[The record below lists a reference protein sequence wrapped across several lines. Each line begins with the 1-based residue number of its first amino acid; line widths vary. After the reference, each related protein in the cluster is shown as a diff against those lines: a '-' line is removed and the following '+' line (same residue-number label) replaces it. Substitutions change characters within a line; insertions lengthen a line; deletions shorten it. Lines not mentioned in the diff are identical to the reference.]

1 MAALSGMRILDMTQW
16 EAGTACTQSLAWL
29 GASVVKIEQPD
40 VGDPGRGL
48 RTTEGEDSEYFVNWN
63 SNKRSVTLDL
73 SSKKGRELLLLMVPR
88 YDVFVE
94 NYGPGVVE
102 KLDIGYEVMK
112 AVHPDIIYV
121 RIKGFGTTGPY
132 SEYKCMDMVAQA
144 AAGAFSITGEPDGP
158 PMRPGPTMGD
168 AGTGV
173 PAALAL
179 SAAYA
184 QKLRTGEGQLFELS
198 MQEAM
203 TYYLRTAVSR
213 TRFGQVATPRTGNGD
228 NPFVSLYPC
237 APGGPNDY
245 VFVMA
250 VNPRMW
256 NAVCRAL
263 GQPEL
268 LSDPRF
274 STAHARHENRQLL
287 FNEIESWTRLHTKK
301 QCMSALA
308 DEGVCASQVYETKE
322 LFTDPHLLARDFVH
336 EVEHAVHGNV
346 RLLGWPARMSKSHVD
361 IEAAPLLGEHTD
373 EVLAEDLGLSVED
386 ISELRSEGSIGC
398 EMTQGVGS

>member
-29 GASVVKIEQPD
+29 GANVVKIEQPD
-40 VGDPGRGL
+40 VGDPGRGV
-48 RTTEGEDSEYFVNWN
+48 RTSDGVDSEYFVNWN
-63 SNKRSVTLDL
+63 SNKRSVTIDL
-73 SSKKGRELLLLMVPR
+73 SSEKGRDLLLQMVPR

-102 KLDIGYEVMK
+102 KLDIGYDVMK
-112 AVHPDIIYV
+112 TIHPDIIYV

-132 SEYKCMDMVAQA
+132 AEYKCMDMVAQA

-173 PAALAL
+173 QAALAI

-184 QKLRTGEGQLFELS
+184 QKLRTGEGQLIELS

-213 TRFGQVATPRTGNGD
+213 TRFGRVASPRTGNGD
-228 NPFVSLYPC
+228 NRFVSLYPC

-287 FNEIESWTRLHTKK
+287 FDEIESWTRVHTKK

-322 LFTDPHLLARDFVH
+322 LFTDPHLLERDFVH
-336 EVEHAVHGNV
+336 EVEHAVHGKV
-346 RLLGWPARMSKSHVD
+346 QLLGWPARMSKSRVD
-361 IEAAPLLGEHTD
+361 IEAAPLLREHTD
-373 EVLAEDLGLSVED
+373 EVLAEDLGLSVEAL
-386 ISELRSEGSIGC
+386 SKLRSEGSIGR
-398 EMTQGVGS
+398 EMTQHVRS